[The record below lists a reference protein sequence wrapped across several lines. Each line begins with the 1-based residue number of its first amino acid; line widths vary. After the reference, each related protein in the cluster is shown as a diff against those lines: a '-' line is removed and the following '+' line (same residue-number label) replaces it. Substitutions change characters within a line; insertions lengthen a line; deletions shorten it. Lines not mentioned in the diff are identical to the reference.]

1 MPETRPVPLIA
12 LLRADAHV
20 IAELRATEFSGVD
33 FDAFVHN
40 TQIGPRRA
48 AEFRQILPRH
58 FVAPNGFTY
67 SDGQFQR
74 GPLML
79 DGAPATASLDGVL
92 TRCRET
98 LAPLAQHGIAVQCSG
113 GLDSSIIAAL
123 LNLIDVPFKLI
134 GLATSRYEFRAER
147 AIQDAIGGLGTHSI
161 LIDYEQVLPMSAL
174 DAVPPH
180 ALPSLSS
187 LCHAAE
193 SAMAAACNRAAV
205 GVLMSGSGG
214 DVLFADATGDHLHHW
229 PLHTFADCWL
239 DRYVYSAASVTM
251 VYPYSDPVFADLIW
265 RLRAGHGEDLK
276 KRWARALFR
285 PHLPN
290 LLTDYTYKSDHWGIH
305 TSGLLRGRD
314 ELVDLHA
321 RAHQLCGNDFFRES
335 ALRDLLDQDILAQ
348 DQHLHLAIEARAALA
363 VWVCSVMA
371 DRAVTEAPAVAAVT
385 KADLPVT
392 DTPS

>member
-1 MPETRPVPLIA
+1 
-12 LLRADAHV
+12 
-20 IAELRATEFSGVD
+20 
-33 FDAFVHN
+33 
-40 TQIGPRRA
+40 
-48 AEFRQILPRH
+48 
-58 FVAPNGFTY
+58 VAPNGFTY
-67 SDGQFQR
+67 ADGR
-74 GPLML
+74 LWREPLML
-79 DGAPATASLDGVL
+79 DRSPETASLDAVP
-92 TRCRET
+92 TRCHET
-98 LAPLAQHGIAVQCSG
+98 LAPLAQYGIAVQCSG

-123 LNLIDVPFKLI
+123 LNLIGVPFKLI

-147 AIQDAIGGLGTHSI
+147 AIQDAIGELGTQTI

-193 SAMAAACNRAAV
+193 SAMADACHHAAV

-214 DVLFADATGDHLHHW
+214 DVLFADATGDHLHDW

-265 RLRAGHGEDLK
+265 RLRAGLGEDPK

-305 TSGLLRGRD
+305 TSGLLRGLD
-314 ELVDLHA
+314 SIFALHNH
-321 RAHQLCGNDFFRES
+321 AHQLCGHDFFRES
-335 ALRDLLDQDILAQ
+335 ALRDLLDKDILAQ
-348 DQHLHLAIEARAALA
+348 DQRLHLAIEARAALA

-371 DRAVTEAPAVAAVT
+371 DTAATAAPAVASSPRSV
-385 KADLPVT
+385 LPVT
-392 DTPS
+392 NKAF